1 LHCLP
6 PLLLQAASQ
15 AASEQALLFLFA
27 FCWACAVARP
37 TKAGPVNDI
46 NMMMMA
52 AIRMTISQ

>member
-1 LHCLP
+1 
-6 PLLLQAASQ
+6 LLQAASQ